1 MKKVVDTY
9 HENYLPLESMWADI
23 DYMSDYK
30 DFTVD
35 QKNFGDLGTY
45 MASIKHDKQ
54 IKFVPII
61 DAGIA
66 QRTPT
71 VDNYTVYNDGVD
83 QNVFVSSG
91 APNKYHN
98 IVKQFTG

>member
-9 HENYLPLESMWADI
+9 LENHLPLESMWADI

-66 QRTPT
+66 
-71 VDNYTVYNDGVD
+71 
-83 QNVFVSSG
+83 
-91 APNKYHN
+91 
-98 IVKQFTG
+98 